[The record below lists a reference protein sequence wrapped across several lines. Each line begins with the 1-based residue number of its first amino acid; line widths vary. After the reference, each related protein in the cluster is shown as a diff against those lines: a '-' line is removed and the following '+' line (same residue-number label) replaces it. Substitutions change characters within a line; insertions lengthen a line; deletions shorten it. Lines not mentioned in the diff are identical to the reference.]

1 MSRFVKV
8 RVGRDRGPRK
18 AGDGLWFGL
27 ALMVFGVI
35 FLLDRLDVVDLGGL
49 GAWWP
54 LIPITFGAVRILTWQ
69 SADSVGSGVTLTL
82 MGLWMWASVEG
93 WYGLSWRNSWPLALA
108 AIGTGMVAKSLL
120 TPVFHEDKAVDEE
133 EGGHHGA

>member
-1 MSRFVKV
+1 MWRKQRSRK
-8 RVGRDRGPRK
+8 G
-18 AGDGLWFGL
+18 GDGLWFGL

-35 FLLDRLDVVDLGGL
+35 FLLDRMGILDLGSL
-49 GAWWP
+49 GVWWP
-54 LIPITFGAVRILTWQ
+54 LIPVAFGAARILTWQ

-82 MGLWMWASVEG
+82 LGFWMWASVEG

-120 TPVFHEDKAVDEE
+120 FPVFHDDDAADEK

>member
-1 MSRFVKV
+1 MSRT
-8 RVGRDRGPRK
+8 RSRR
-18 AGDGLWFGL
+18 GDGLWFGL
-27 ALMVFGVI
+27 ALMLFGGI
-35 FLLDRLDVVDLGGL
+35 FLLDRVGALDLGGL
-49 GAWWP
+49 GVWWP
-54 LIPITFGAVRILTWQ
+54 LIPIAFGAARILTWQ

-82 MGLWMWASVEG
+82 LGFWMWASVEG

-120 TPVFHEDKAVDEE
+120 FHVFDDDTEDDAK

>member
-1 MSRFVKV
+1 MTRHYTGQ
-8 RVGRDRGPRK
+8 RP
-18 AGDGLWFGL
+18 GDPSSLL
-27 ALMVFGVI
+27 VALVAEELEGEVET
-35 FLLDRLDVVDLGGL
+35 LL
-49 GAWWP
+49 
-54 LIPITFGAVRILTWQ
+54 
-69 SADSVGSGVTLTL
+69 
-82 MGLWMWASVEG
+82 GLWMWASVEG